1 MGRLA
6 SIRRWLGLGFCGMWL
21 VSMLTFP
28 ILKAYWGAYGAL
40 TLGLAGALLLLRPS
54 VRRRILN
61 DLGRWGAGRFLVAIV
76 VVSLLLRG
84 GAMLLRTPTL
94 YSDSK
99 YYHALAVRL
108 LTGEG
113 YGETAYLPPGFP
125 VALAG
130 WYGFTGPHAVAGF
143 LMNVLI
149 ATAAVAVVY
158 DLGRVA
164 VGERSARVAAV
175 IVAVMPS
182 LVLSASHLHTT
193 SLLVLLSAGAID
205 LAVRA
210 ARPGAQGYLIA
221 VGLGLLLGAAALVR
235 PVFLLFPAVCFLSW
249 LVWGEGLS
257 AVGKTALCGVV
268 MAAAV
273 VPWAVRNYIVLDA
286 FVPVSTNGGYVLC
299 NGMNPETYG
308 TWSRREPVPGEHDEV
323 SRDRLRRAAA
333 LRWIRENPFQCM
345 RLMVLKQAFMWGRS
359 GASLG
364 AGSLADWVPEGYRRP
379 GVLALEGLALMFW
392 AGLFGLCGWAA
403 WRGQG
408 WTHPKLVPALLYVY
422 LLFGV
427 HLFFEVQ
434 PRYHLPALPAL
445 ALIAAAGYGKV
456 RTEESQEAHRAS

>member
-1 MGRLA
+1 MDR
-6 SIRRWLGLGFCGMWL
+6 RQRVWRWLGVGSSVVWL
-21 VSMLTFP
+21 VSLVLFP
-28 ILKAYWGAYGAL
+28 ILGGYPAAYGAL
-40 TLGLAGALLLLRPS
+40 GIGLAGAAFLLRPG
-54 VRRRILN
+54 VRRRVLAV
-61 DLGRWGAGRFLVAIV
+61 LGRPSAGRFLAAVLALA
-76 VVSLLLRG
+76 LLLRG
-84 GAMLLRTPTL
+84 GAMLLRSPTL

-99 YYHALAVRL
+99 YYHALAVGL

-113 YGETAYLPPGFP
+113 YGETAWLPPGFP
-125 VALAG
+125 GALAG
-130 WYGFTGPHAVAGF
+130 WYALTTPHAIAGF

-158 DLGRVA
+158 DLGRQT
-164 VGERSARVAAV
+164 VGDRAARVATAV
-175 IVAVMPS
+175 VAVMPS

-210 ARPGAQGYLIA
+210 ARPGGRGYLVA
-221 VGLGLLLGAAALVR
+221 AGLGLLLGAGVLVR
-235 PVFLLFPAVCFLSW
+235 PVFLFFPAVCFLSW
-249 LVWGEGLS
+249 LVRGDRLA
-257 AVGKTALCGVV
+257 AVGKTALCSAV
-268 MAAAV
+268 MVAV
-273 VPWAVRNYIVLDA
+273 VAPWTVRNYIVLDA
-286 FVPVSTNGGYVLC
+286 FVPVSTNGGYVLY

-308 TWSRREPVPGEHDEV
+308 TWSRRGPVPGEHDEV

-333 LRWIRENPFQCM
+333 FRWMQENPLQCL

-364 AGSLADWVPEGYRRP
+364 AGSLADWVPERFRRP
-379 GVLALEGLALMFW
+379 GVLVLEGLALLFW

-403 WRGQG
+403 LRGSG
-408 WTHPKLVPALLYVY
+408 WTHPKLIPAILYVY

-445 ALIAAAGYGKV
+445 ALVAAAGYVKT
-456 RTEESQEAHRAS
+456 RSELKAPAEAPT

>member
-1 MGRLA
+1 
-6 SIRRWLGLGFCGMWL
+6 MWL
-21 VSMLTFP
+21 ISMALFP
-28 ILKAYWGAYGAL
+28 VLKDYWGAYGAVA
-40 TLGLAGALLLLRPS
+40 LGLGGAVLLLRPS
-54 VRRRILN
+54 VRRRVL
-61 DLGRWGAGRFLVAIV
+61 DGLGRWSVGQFLLGIV
-76 VVSLLLRG
+76 VVSLVLRG
-84 GAMLLRTPTL
+84 GVMLLRTPTL

-99 YYHALAVRL
+99 YYHALAVGL
-108 LTGEG
+108 LGGEG

-125 VALAG
+125 AVLAG
-130 WYGFTGPHAVAGF
+130 WYALTGAYSVAGF

-158 DLGRVA
+158 DLGRQTA
-164 VGERSARVAAV
+164 GERPARVATL

-205 LAVRA
+205 LTVRA
-210 ARPGAQGYLIA
+210 ARPGGRGYLVA
-221 VGLGLLLGAAALVR
+221 AGLGLLLGAAALVR
-235 PVFLLFPAVCFLSW
+235 PVFLLVPALCFVSW
-249 LVWGEGLS
+249 LVWGERLT
-257 AVGKTALCGVV
+257 ALAKTALCCVV
-268 MAAAV
+268 MAATVA
-273 VPWAVRNYIVLDA
+273 PWTIRNHFVLDA
-286 FVPVSTNGGYVLC
+286 FVPVSTNGGYVLY

-308 TWSRREPVPGEHDEV
+308 TWSRREPVPGEQDEL

-333 LRWIRENPFQCM
+333 LRWMRENPLRCV

-359 GASLG
+359 GTSLG
-364 AGSLADWVPEGYRRP
+364 AGSLADWVPEGLRRP
-379 GVLALEGLALMFW
+379 GVLALEGLALVFW

-403 WRGQG
+403 LRGRG

-445 ALIAAAGYGKV
+445 ALIAAAGYDKV
-456 RTEESQEAHRAS
+456 RGDSPQPARRVS